1 MVSEHD
7 SRTLSSAPHDSVH
20 DSEITIN
27 KGTTPIRGS
36 EPRVKKISL
45 TTHGAPDEPTN
56 IVGCIE
62 ISRGYKVR

>member
-36 EPRVKKISL
+36 EPRVKKNFFNDAWG
-45 TTHGAPDEPTN
+45 TGRTN
-56 IVGCIE
+56 E
-62 ISRGYKVR
+62 HSRVYRD